1 MSLAAEDQD
10 AGVSL
15 ERKRPRASGEFD
27 NGTTAIR
34 RKNQSI
40 DHAEEAE
47 ESLVGIALSS
57 FFEEANLPGVTKD
70 SLQEC
75 LEKLRS
81 TVQSIPEGDVDDK
94 AVKNVLDMFR
104 FSGMV
109 CIFEGI
115 VICCHLT
122 CEFADHHRNY
132 NLLCRK
138 ASFVFDLLRKFLT
151 LELRRLE
158 Q

>member
-1 MSLAAEDQD
+1 MSLAAANQST
-10 AGVSL
+10 GVGL
-15 ERKRPRASGEFD
+15 ERKRPRASGEFE
-27 NGTTAIR
+27 NGTTATG

-94 AVKNVLDMFR
+94 NVENILHKFQ

-109 CIFEGI
+109 CIFAGRLSSA
-115 VICCHLT
+115 VKDYVLV
-122 CEFADHHRNY
+122 
-132 NLLCRK
+132 
-138 ASFVFDLLRKFLT
+138 VFFLSS
-151 LELRRLE
+151 